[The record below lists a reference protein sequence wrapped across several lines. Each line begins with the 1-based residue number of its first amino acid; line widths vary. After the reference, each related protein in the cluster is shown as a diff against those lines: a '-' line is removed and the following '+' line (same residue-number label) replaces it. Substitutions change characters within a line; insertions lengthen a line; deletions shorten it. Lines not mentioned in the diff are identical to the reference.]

1 MSHGGDPSNMAHWSK
16 YGVAHMLG
24 LGERGIGA
32 YIEGGVSSVV
42 DAGELMK

>member
-1 MSHGGDPSNMAHWSK
+1 
-16 YGVAHMLG
+16 MLG